1 MNLWFNWISNTRS
14 RIRMLSRQNNKHY
27 DRMRTIKSAFT
38 HKMRVEREG
47 IEERK
52 KIIQMLA
59 ALQLLVFELPHII
72 SHKKKLV
79 IDFGFCLIRS
89 HYYDNGF
96 SNSIYIIFPF
106 GCLFWLRSI
115 MFNFK
120 FQVRIFFITS
130 FFFIS
135 SISNCILIK

>member
-1 MNLWFNWISNTRS
+1 
-14 RIRMLSRQNNKHY
+14 MLSRQNNKHY

-38 HKMRVEREG
+38 HKMRVERRNRRE
-47 IEERK
+47 K
-52 KIIQMLA
+52 KNIIQMLA
-59 ALQLLVFELPHII
+59 ALQLLVLNFL
-72 SHKKKLV
+72 SFQQKLV
-79 IDFGFCLIRS
+79 IDLGFRLIRS

-96 SNSIYIIFPF
+96 SNSIYIICPF

-115 MFNFK
+115 LFNFQ